1 MEVQL
6 DIDLDLLKSLSQ
18 SIISICSITLEL
30 PVLLHSLTKLLY
42 LKISF
47 KVNNLLKQKVR
58 IAHFYQDKYYITQE
72 YDPGRSFSVSI
83 QFNN

>member
-1 MEVQL
+1 VAGHFWER
-6 DIDLDLLKSLSQ
+6 
-18 SIISICSITLEL
+18 
-30 PVLLHSLTKLLY
+30 PFHSLNFVANKSY
-42 LKISF
+42 NKNLKISF